1 MDDGK
6 RTTQNHRIAAHGT
19 TILDVVY
26 TNDTATVDH
35 ILEMYEQW
43 LESEQH
49 RFVGLDLEYTPKSD
63 DKPREI
69 AVVQLAM
76 RTHVLVFHYCRYI
89 W

>member
-6 RTTQNHRIAAHGT
+6 RMTQNHRIAAHGT

-76 RTHVLVFHYCRYI
+76 RTHF
-89 W
+89 